1 MKKTL
6 NKIPINLNIMK
17 TFFYTILSF
26 LFSAS
31 VFAQTST
38 PEIRITQLPEL
49 DMGEGVNVHI
59 ISPEPIQFVDL
70 SSDFLV
76 GDLPAE
82 NIARIKINPAPKD
95 SISSKQFNKK
105 IMKSSE
111 EVGVV
116 TVVGQSFMAQ
126 YRVLFGSSDRINV
139 QTNIQI
145 QPEDMQPL
153 EFPKQA
159 FSNTELHRFSKNI
172 IKKTYKTPLRTVNEL
187 KLSLQLNNV
196 YVVGDYI
203 FLDINIANKSN
214 MSYQIDDVKFSV
226 EDKKIYKATNNQSIE
241 MKPIYRFQSQKGFK
255 KNYRNIYVFKKFT
268 YPNSK
273 ILKIRFVEEQLS
285 GRTIE
290 MGIKYSDILNADTF

>member
-1 MKKTL
+1 
-6 NKIPINLNIMK
+6 MK

-26 LFSAS
+26 LFSVS

-126 YRVLFGSSDRINV
+126 YRVLFRTSDRINV

-159 FSNTELHRFSKNI
+159 FSNTELYRFSKNI
-172 IKKTYKTPLRTVNEL
+172 IEKTYKTPLRSVNDL

-214 MSYQIDDVKFSV
+214 LSYQIEDVKFSV
-226 EDKKIYKATNNQSIE
+226 EDKKIYKATNNQSIA
-241 MKPIYRFQSQKGFK
+241 MKPIYRFQSQKAFK

-290 MGIKYSDILNADTF
+290 MGIKYSDILNADSF

>member
-1 MKKTL
+1 MKTL
-6 NKIPINLNIMK
+6 
-17 TFFYTILSF
+17 FYTILSF
-26 LFSAS
+26 LFSAN

-126 YRVLFGSSDRINV
+126 YRALFGSSDRINV

-159 FSNTELHRFSKNI
+159 FSNTELNRFSKNI
-172 IKKTYKTPLRTVNEL
+172 IEKGYKTPLRTVNDL

-203 FLDINIANKSN
+203 FLDINLANKSN
-214 MSYQIDDVKFSV
+214 LSYQIDDVKFSV

-241 MKPIYRFQSQKGFK
+241 MKPIYRFQAQKGFK
-255 KNYRNIYVFKKFT
+255 KNFRNIYVFKKFT

>member
-1 MKKTL
+1 MKTL
-6 NKIPINLNIMK
+6 
-17 TFFYTILSF
+17 FYTILSF
-26 LFSAS
+26 LFSAN

-126 YRVLFGSSDRINV
+126 YRVLFRTGDRINV

-159 FSNTELHRFSKNI
+159 FSNTELNRFSKNI
-172 IKKTYKTPLRTVNEL
+172 IEKGYKTPLRTVNDL

-214 MSYQIDDVKFSV
+214 LSYQIDDIKFSV

>member
-17 TFFYTILSF
+17 TLFYTILSF
-26 LFSAS
+26 LFSAN

-126 YRVLFGSSDRINV
+126 SRVLFRTGDRINV

-159 FSNTELHRFSKNI
+159 FSNTELNRFSKNI
-172 IKKTYKTPLRTVNEL
+172 IEKGYKTPLRTVNDL

-203 FLDINIANKSN
+203 FLDINLANKSN
-214 MSYQIDDVKFSV
+214 LSYQIDDVKFSV

-241 MKPIYRFQSQKGFK
+241 MKPIYRFQAQKGFK
-255 KNYRNIYVFKKFT
+255 KNFRNIYVFKKFT

>member
-17 TFFYTILSF
+17 TLFYTILSF
-26 LFSAS
+26 LFSAN

-126 YRVLFGSSDRINV
+126 YRVLFRTGDRINV

-159 FSNTELHRFSKNI
+159 FSNTELNRFSKNI
-172 IKKTYKTPLRTVNEL
+172 IEKGYKTPLRTVNDL

-214 MSYQIDDVKFSV
+214 LSYQIDDIKFSV

>member
-17 TFFYTILSF
+17 TLFYTILSF
-26 LFSAS
+26 LFSAN

-126 YRVLFGSSDRINV
+126 YRVLFRTGDRINV

-159 FSNTELHRFSKNI
+159 FSNTELNRFSKNI
-172 IKKTYKTPLRTVNEL
+172 IEKGYKTPLRTVNDL

-203 FLDINIANKSN
+203 FLDINLANKSN
-214 MSYQIDDVKFSV
+214 LSYQIDDVKFSV

-241 MKPIYRFQSQKGFK
+241 MKPIYRFQAQKGFK
-255 KNYRNIYVFKKFT
+255 KNFRNIYVFKKFT